1 MSAATAP
8 ASIAYRRYT
17 LALLTTVYIANYVDR
32 QILAILLEPI
42 KKAFS
47 LSDTQLGFLS
57 GISFA
62 IFYATLGMPIAMW
75 ADRGNRRNIITWAT
89 TVFSVMTAACGLAQS
104 FVALALTRIGVGCGE
119 AGSSPPSHSII
130 ADLYPPEKRATAMAI
145 FALGVNIG
153 ILIGFLVGGWMNE
166 YFGWRAAF
174 MVVGIPGLLL
184 ALLVRTTLREPER
197 GHSDGRTA
205 EAAAKPPSLSTA
217 FRFMWRRRSLRHI
230 VIGATLNSFVGYG
243 AVAWVPAFLIR
254 SFGMSTGDVG
264 TALALIIGIAGGLG
278 TFLGGYYADR
288 LGQRDVRW
296 NMWLVAA
303 CVGAGVP
310 FAFGVYLAPTAAWAL
325 AAFVVPA
332 AVGSLFLGPSLALVQ
347 GLVPIRMRTVAS
359 AILLFI
365 LNIIG
370 LGIGPQMIGVVSDA
384 LAPSYGQESL
394 RYALLIVGLVN
405 IWAAVHFFLAGRAL
419 PDDLSAVDD

>member
-1 MSAATAP
+1 
-8 ASIAYRRYT
+8 
-17 LALLTTVYIANYVDR
+17 
-32 QILAILLEPI
+32 
-42 KKAFS
+42 
-47 LSDTQLGFLS
+47 
-57 GISFA
+57 
-62 IFYATLGMPIAMW
+62 
-75 ADRGNRRNIITWAT
+75 
-89 TVFSVMTAACGLAQS
+89 
-104 FVALALTRIGVGCGE
+104 
-119 AGSSPPSHSII
+119 
-130 ADLYPPEKRATAMAI
+130 
-145 FALGVNIG
+145 
-153 ILIGFLVGGWMNE
+153 
-166 YFGWRAAF
+166 
-174 MVVGIPGLLL
+174 
-184 ALLVRTTLREPER
+184 
-197 GHSDGRTA
+197 
-205 EAAAKPPSLSTA
+205 
-217 FRFMWRRRSLRHI
+217 MWRRRSLRHI

-419 PDDLSAVDD
+419 PDDLSVVDD